1 MISLKTIKANDERK
15 KLKLLYMEYLHQLSQ
30 YKIFDASFEATTHEM
45 YIDEEYREDMF
56 IMLDDKPIGFAMIGH
71 YPNAFTD
78 RDIYIQEF
86 FVKGKYQNE
95 GYGRQAVRLIAQKY
109 GYKDISLFVIKAN
122 QKAIDFWPNVLNK
135 IGHFCRLKEGGIK
148 ASTCDNELIWNYY

>member
-56 IMLDDKPIGFAMIGH
+56 YHA
-71 YPNAFTD
+71 
-78 RDIYIQEF
+78 R
-86 FVKGKYQNE
+86 
-95 GYGRQAVRLIAQKY
+95 
-109 GYKDISLFVIKAN
+109 
-122 QKAIDFWPNVLNK
+122 
-135 IGHFCRLKEGGIK
+135 
-148 ASTCDNELIWNYY
+148 